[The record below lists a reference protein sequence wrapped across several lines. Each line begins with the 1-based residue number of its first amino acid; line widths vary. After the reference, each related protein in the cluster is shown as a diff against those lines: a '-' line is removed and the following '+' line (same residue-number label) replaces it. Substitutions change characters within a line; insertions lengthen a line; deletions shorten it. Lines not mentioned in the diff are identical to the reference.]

1 VGKVYHKM
9 DDATRARLLELNRDF
24 YAQVARPFDET
35 RQARTPGKLR
45 LVEWI
50 GARQSPEPVRILDV
64 GCGNGRLALMLDD
77 CGRAIDYVG
86 VDGEPQLLTA
96 ARHAAAGLAH
106 VRTRFVLADLAQE
119 AWWGELPTGYFHVV
133 TCLATL
139 QHMPGYALRQ
149 RLVADLAKLAAAGG
163 VVVVSAWQFL
173 ESERLRGRRLDWTV
187 VGIDEAATEPGD
199 ALLPWKQGVYAV
211 RYVHQIDAVE
221 MARLAAAGGLQML
234 DHYRADGREGNLNLY
249 AMLQKPPDSRNAV

>member
-1 VGKVYHKM
+1 M
-9 DDATRARLLELNRDF
+9 DDVTRARLLELNRDF
-24 YAQVARPFDET
+24 YAKVARPFDET
-35 RQARTPGKLR
+35 RQARTPGKIR
-45 LVEWI
+45 LVDWI
-50 GARQSPEPVRILDV
+50 GARQSPEPVRVLDV

-77 CGRAIDYVG
+77 GGRAIDYVG
-86 VDGEPQLLTA
+86 VDGEAQLLTA
-96 ARHAAAGLAH
+96 ARHATAGLAQVH
-106 VRTRFVLADLAQE
+106 ARFLLADLAQE
-119 AWWGELPTGYFHVV
+119 AWWRELPPGHFDVV

-149 RLVADLAKLAAAGG
+149 RLVIDLARLAAPGG

-173 ESERLRGRRLDWTV
+173 ESDRLRGRRLDWAAI
-187 VGIDEAATEPGD
+187 GIDEAATEPGD

-221 MARLAAAGGLQML
+221 MARLAADSGLQML

-249 AMLQKPPDSRNAV
+249 AMLQKPDKTISSITAA